1 MGTVIQF
8 KQRRN
13 ADLPPRWDRTQRA
26 EIFDQYRDL
35 QAQGFSLRQAA
46 KALEVPR
53 STLQAWRAYQ
63 ESLDEHPAVVAFF
76 HSCPGLAFLHRLV
89 LGIHLVCTEVGA
101 CGIRLV
107 CLLLKLTGLDRFVG
121 ASYGTQQQVNRQ
133 VEEAIVAY
141 RREESALLAR
151 DMPTKAIT
159 LAKDE
164 TFTGGLCLVA
174 MEPKSNYIIL
184 EQAAQGRDQD
194 TWHALMEQ
202 ALSGLHCQV
211 IQSTSDE
218 APGLL
223 AYVEHH
229 LGAHHS
235 PDVFHV
241 QHELVKA
248 VSGPMATKQRAAAK
262 AATEAQERREQGQ
275 GQLQGAG
282 DAPEKRGPGRP
293 PKATASLEQ
302 LAQEAQATR
311 QEFERISAQREQVA
325 QSIRRIGQA
334 YHFVDVERGVRRNG
348 QLIAAEIQAQIDTI
362 RNVAQHEGLSQACLE
377 RIEQAERV
385 VPKMQA
391 TIAFVSGYVRQQV
404 RQLDLTPPVS
414 YALHAHLIPSCY
426 LERVAQTRP
435 VSAGEPLRE
444 LAERLRSALFKS
456 GGALAELSEAEQ
468 SQLHQQAQELAE
480 VFQRSSS
487 NVEGRNGYLSLRN
500 HQLRGLDR
508 PRKRACLTTIHNFFL
523 TRADGTTAAERFF
536 GQKPRSMFAAI
547 LASVDLPP
555 APLSPP
561 RRAEGETGGEVAR
574 TVIKAHSQLLRRDTA

>member
-1 MGTVIQF
+1 VGTVIQF

-107 CLLLKLTGLDRFVG
+107 CLLLQLTGLDRFVG

-141 RREESALLAR
+141 RHEESALLAR

-159 LAKDE
+159 VAKDE

-174 MEPKSNYIIL
+174 MEPKSNYILL

-194 TWHALMEQ
+194 TWNALMEQ

-235 PDVFHV
+235 PDLFHV

-275 GQLQGAG
+275 GQLQGG
-282 DAPEKRGPGRP
+282 GEAPEKRGPGRP

-311 QEFERISAQREQVA
+311 QEFERISVQREQVA

-334 YHFVDVERGVRRNG
+334 YHFVDLERGVRRARSGRSFGVRSRGHPLLNG
-348 QLIAAEIQAQIDTI
+348 GTSRGRCQKRRGGQRKHTA
-362 RNVAQHEGLSQACLE
+362 R
-377 RIEQAERV
+377 
-385 VPKMQA
+385 
-391 TIAFVSGYVRQQV
+391 
-404 RQLDLTPPVS
+404 
-414 YALHAHLIPSCY
+414 
-426 LERVAQTRP
+426 TR
-435 VSAGEPLRE
+435 
-444 LAERLRSALFKS
+444 
-456 GGALAELSEAEQ
+456 
-468 SQLHQQAQELAE
+468 
-480 VFQRSSS
+480 
-487 NVEGRNGYLSLRN
+487 
-500 HQLRGLDR
+500 
-508 PRKRACLTTIHNFFL
+508 
-523 TRADGTTAAERFF
+523 
-536 GQKPRSMFAAI
+536 FAAYSI
-547 LASVDLPP
+547 
-555 APLSPP
+555 
-561 RRAEGETGGEVAR
+561 
-574 TVIKAHSQLLRRDTA
+574 HF